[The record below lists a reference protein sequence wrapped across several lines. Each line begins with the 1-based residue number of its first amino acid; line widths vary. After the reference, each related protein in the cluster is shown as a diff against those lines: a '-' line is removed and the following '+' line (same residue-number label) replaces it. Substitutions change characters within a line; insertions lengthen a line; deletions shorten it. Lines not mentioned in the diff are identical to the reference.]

1 MKRVPSFSVAA
12 NDSDISSDEEKN
24 LHTQTK
30 KAGEVLTIE
39 SIRCY
44 RAKMKA
50 PRVALAS

>member
-1 MKRVPSFSVAA
+1 M
-12 NDSDISSDEEKN
+12 SSDEEKT
-24 LHTQTK
+24 LHTGMKQTK

-44 RAKMKA
+44 RAKLKA